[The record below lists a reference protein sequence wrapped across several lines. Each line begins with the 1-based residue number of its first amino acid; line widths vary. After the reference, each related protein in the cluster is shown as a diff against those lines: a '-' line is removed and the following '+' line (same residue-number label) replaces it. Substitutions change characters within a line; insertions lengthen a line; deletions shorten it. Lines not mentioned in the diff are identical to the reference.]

1 MRTWQRSP
9 RFLFLWTDDAPD
21 AGFPQAG
28 GKRWRTVSLPE
39 NEGKQRWSPG
49 TGYPNLAS

>member
-1 MRTWQRSP
+1 MQKGRENAGVTMRTWQRSP

-28 GKRWRTVSLPE
+28 DKRRRTVSLPE
-39 NEGKQRWSPG
+39 NE
-49 TGYPNLAS
+49 